1 MQTHE
6 IRMHDAEGRV
16 AGMTQLAHTEKCS
29 KYKTFV
35 EYVVEGRRYAKN
47 VKIYEVTTMTKKKG
61 QGHARRNRY
70 EHKCQK
76 MQIMLRYLLQR

>member
-35 EYVVEGRRYAKN
+35 EYVVEGRR
-47 VKIYEVTTMTKKKG
+47 
-61 QGHARRNRY
+61 
-70 EHKCQK
+70 
-76 MQIMLRYLLQR
+76 

>member
-1 MQTHE
+1 MPYNDGNKVQVVYPHVRYLHSRNYCEYQRREMQTHE

-35 EYVVEGRRYAKN
+35 EYVVEGRR
-47 VKIYEVTTMTKKKG
+47 
-61 QGHARRNRY
+61 
-70 EHKCQK
+70 
-76 MQIMLRYLLQR
+76 